1 MTNVQLIAALPK
13 AELHVHI
20 EGTLEPEL
28 KFDLAARN
36 GVRLPYD
43 SPQAVR
49 DAYSFTD
56 LTSFLVQYYDGMNVL
71 LTEPDFYDLA
81 MAYFTR
87 AASDHVRWVEL
98 FFDPQAHTSRG
109 VPFDIVI
116 RGLRRAQLD
125 AEATLGV
132 RSALIM
138 CFLRDFTPEFAMAT
152 LLESLPYRQ
161 WILGVG
167 LDSDERD
174 NPPARFAAVF
184 ARARQEGYFL
194 TMHCDVDQ
202 ADSIEHIRQ
211 ALHEIGVQ
219 RLDHGT
225 NIVESPDLVAEVG
238 RRRIGLTC
246 CPVSNTWVSESS
258 KSHLIKQLLDAGVKV
273 TINSDDPAYFNG
285 YLNANLE
292 LVDAEQHLT
301 RAELTQLVRNAF
313 EVSWA
318 PTSLRDEWLA
328 EVDRIAADLS

>member
-13 AELHVHI
+13 AELHVHV

-71 LTEPDFYDLA
+71 RTEPDFYDLA

-152 LLESLPYRQ
+152 LLESLPTTVDPGRRPRLARRQ
-161 WILGVG
+161 
-167 LDSDERD
+167 SARR
-174 NPPARFAAVF
+174 PFARFARKGCFSPCTATSTRPTRSAF
-184 ARARQEGYFL
+184 DRLCRSASSARPQ
-194 TMHCDVDQ
+194 DQ
-202 ADSIEHIRQ
+202 HRR
-211 ALHEIGVQ
+211 V
-219 RLDHGT
+219 
-225 NIVESPDLVAEVG
+225 PDLGRSRTPTHRPDCCRSQHESQVA
-238 RRRIGLTC
+238 RRTIT
-246 CPVSNTWVSESS
+246 
-258 KSHLIKQLLDAGVKV
+258 LLDAGVKV